1 MEQFVCFNQCA
12 LGKIFA
18 QPPTSLFRQFLENVK
33 KGETRVCLWVYGFCF
48 FVCFLASVQTL
59 FAFNLMPLFF
69 QTPLIKADEKLQA
82 SPDVGGSPDTSDTGF
97 EEAMDVSDGNS
108 DFIFWACFGKLFD
121 QGFII

>member
-1 MEQFVCFNQCA
+1 MTILKSSNNAQKRGNVLISLWHQFKHFCPKFNA
-12 LGKIFA
+12 PF
-18 QPPTSLFRQFLENVK
+18 
-33 KGETRVCLWVYGFCF
+33 
-48 FVCFLASVQTL
+48 
-59 FAFNLMPLFF
+59 FF